1 MNKKKMKEILSAKVD
16 NWFNLE
22 AAEEK
27 KQPLTLKLYS
37 VIGGSW
43 FSLGDTAKS
52 VTDKIDAADP
62 SEITVRINSPGG
74 SVTEGLTIYNFLRAK
89 SAAGVPVTVIID
101 GMAASIASV
110 IAQAGD
116 KVIMNKAAFFHLHR
130 PWCLACGNAPELRGA
145 ASDLDTVGDTIA
157 AVYADRSGKSLEE
170 IHALL
175 KGEEGKDGTMLNSAS
190 ALVHGLIDEIDETG
204 SAAAACVGMDFFDL
218 EEGEEKPEDEP
229 AEPEEPA
236 PAEPAAPEEPAPAEP
251 KVPEEDEKEVN
262 TDKLADDRLN
272 KLETE
277 LENLRARV
285 MGAPAP
291 AENMTWKKA
300 VNSLGF
306 AEAKKRYPGL
316 YEEAKRTR

>member
-43 FSLGDTAKS
+43 FSLVDTAKS

-62 SEITVRINSPGG
+62 SEITVRINSTGG
-74 SVTEGLTIYNFLRAK
+74 SVTEGLTIYNYLRAK

-145 ASDLDTVGDTIA
+145 ASDLDTVGNTIA

-236 PAEPAAPEEPAPAEP
+236 PAEP
-251 KVPEEDEKEVN
+251 KVPEEDEEEVN

-306 AEAKKRYPGL
+306 AEAKKQYPGL
-316 YEEAKRTR
+316 YEEAKRAR

>member
-43 FSLGDTAKS
+43 FSLCDTAKS

-62 SEITVRINSPGG
+62 SEITVRINSTGG
-74 SVTEGLTIYNFLRAK
+74 SVTEGLTIYNYLRAK

-145 ASDLDTVGDTIA
+145 ASDLDTVGNTIA

-236 PAEPAAPEEPAPAEP
+236 PAEP
-251 KVPEEDEKEVN
+251 KVPEEDEEEVN

-306 AEAKKRYPGL
+306 AEAKKQYPGL
-316 YEEAKRTR
+316 YEEAKRAR

>member
-74 SVTEGLTIYNFLRAK
+74 SVTEGLTIYNYLRAK

-116 KVIMNKAAFFHLHR
+116 KVIINKAAFFHLHR

-145 ASDLDTVGDTIA
+145 ASDLDTVGETIA
-157 AVYADRSGKSLEE
+157 NVYADRSGKSLEE

-190 ALVHGLIDEIDETG
+190 ALIHGLVDEIDDTG
-204 SAAAACVGMDFFDL
+204 TAAAACVDMDFFDL
-218 EEGEEKPEDEP
+218 EEGEEKTEDEP
-229 AEPEEPA
+229 AEPKEPA
-236 PAEPAAPEEPAPAEP
+236 PAEPAAPAEP
-251 KVPEEDEKEVN
+251 EVPEEDEEEVN

-306 AEAKKRYPGL
+306 AEAKKQYPGL
-316 YEEAKRTR
+316 YEEAKRAR

>member
-1 MNKKKMKEILSAKVD
+1 MNKKKMKEILSTRVD
-16 NWFNLE
+16 NWFNLDT
-22 AAEEK
+22 AEEPK
-27 KQPLTLKLYS
+27 KPLTLKLYS

-43 FSLGDTAKS
+43 FTCGDTAKS

-74 SVTEGLTIYNFLRAK
+74 SVTEGLTIYNYLRAK

-116 KVIMNKAAFFHLHR
+116 KVIINKAAFFHLHR

-157 AVYADRSGKSLEE
+157 AVYSDRSGKSIEE
-170 IHALL
+170 IQALL

-218 EEGEEKPEDEP
+218 EEGEEKPEEPAPAEP

-236 PAEPAAPEEPAPAEP
+236 PAEPAPE
-251 KVPEEDEKEVN
+251 VPEEDEEEVN

-277 LENLRARV
+277 LETLRARV
-285 MGAPAP
+285 MGDPAP

>member
-52 VTDKIDAADP
+52 VTDKIDVADP

-145 ASDLDTVGDTIA
+145 ASDLDTVSDTIA

-218 EEGEEKPEDEP
+218 EESEEKPEDEP
-229 AEPEEPA
+229 AEPA
-236 PAEPAAPEEPAPAEP
+236 PAEPAPE
-251 KVPEEDEKEVN
+251 VPEEDEEEVN
-262 TDKLADDRLN
+262 TGKLADDRLN

-277 LENLRARV
+277 LETLRARV
-285 MGAPAP
+285 MGDPAP

-316 YEEAKRTR
+316 YEEAKRAR